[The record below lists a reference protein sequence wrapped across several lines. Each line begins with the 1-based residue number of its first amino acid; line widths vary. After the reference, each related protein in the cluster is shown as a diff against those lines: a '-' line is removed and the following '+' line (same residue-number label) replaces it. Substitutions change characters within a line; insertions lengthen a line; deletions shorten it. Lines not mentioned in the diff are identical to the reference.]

1 MFDFHL
7 HNIAISD
14 SMCAQSRQEKSTIVF
29 QFELWGAK
37 EREEKKERE
46 YKELAA
52 KLSMI
57 FCARFVKPSLI
68 FNASDATAWN
78 GTKGAENS

>member
-1 MFDFHL
+1 
-7 HNIAISD
+7 
-14 SMCAQSRQEKSTIVF
+14 MCAQSRQEKSTIVF
-29 QFELWGAK
+29 QFELWGA
-37 EREEKKERE
+37 KERE